1 MSVKVMGEVFDTDL
15 PKPLKFLLLAM
26 ADHADHDG
34 ANVRPGVALL
44 ALKTSDSERN
54 VRRLIGDLEATGIIK
69 AVAYRR
75 GGHGRATNWRIDLEE
90 LHDRLRDDGRGGAP
104 DPAA

>member
-1 MSVKVMGEVFDTDL
+1 MSVKIMGEVFDTDL

-34 ANVRPGVALL
+34 GNIYPGVALL
-44 ALKTSDSERN
+44 AIKTSDSERN
-54 VRRLIGDLEATGIIK
+54 VRRLIGDLEATGLIK
-69 AVAYRR
+69 AVAYRQ

-90 LHDRLRDDGRGGAP
+90 LANHLRGEEP
-104 DPAA
+104 KPAA